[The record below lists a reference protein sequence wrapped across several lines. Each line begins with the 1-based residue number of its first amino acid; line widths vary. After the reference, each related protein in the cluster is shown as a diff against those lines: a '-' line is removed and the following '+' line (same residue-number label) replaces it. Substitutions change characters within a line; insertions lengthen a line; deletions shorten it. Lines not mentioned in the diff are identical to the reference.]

1 MKSNYEQF
9 NNKGNNPENNQKQ
22 TDKAPAGLT
31 KEEIMEKVREALFS
45 LEFPLGGRYGSMLMD
60 VLEAENVSNELKP
73 FVLQELDQNPRYA
86 AESLIEL
93 LAPCHGKKKLSLLDL
108 AIETAKKK
116 KREWEHYQKE
126 PVVKEVAQ
134 RLYFPSSRQNQN
146 CLTAKYIHKYDED
159 GSVHDI
165 TNQGEILK
173 ILYLAYSVIIEE
185 QKQQKFTGYIKM
197 DINSIA
203 KQIGYTDLRHF
214 AGSSRSLTQEQA
226 RQSII
231 TKIEKMFV
239 GVRGII
245 PKDPGRQ
252 YKVMDFHH
260 EDTTSGIVVFLS
272 PYINRV
278 LELYQPTPQ
287 KNEKGKVHCNHHR
300 LIENT
305 ALRYNAIAIEMVNI
319 VCTGLV
325 QAGEKNS
332 YRVALKTVLSRS
344 PLAQEKINSATTASH
359 RLKILKKITKDFSY
373 LLTNH
378 TWIQEDYLNVR
389 ITMPQAVTMRTLE
402 DFQICIQ
409 HDGKKKVA
417 PIQK

>member
-1 MKSNYEQF
+1 MKSNYKQF
-9 NNKGNNPENNQKQ
+9 VNRDNTPETSEKQ
-22 TDKAPAGLT
+22 TSEHPATLT
-31 KEEIMEKVREALFS
+31 KEELMEKVREALFS
-45 LEFPLGGRYGSMLMD
+45 LEFPLEGRYGSMLMD

-73 FVLQELDQNPRYA
+73 YVLQELDQNPRYA
-86 AESLIEL
+86 AEDIFEL
-93 LAPCHGKKKLSLLDL
+93 LEPCHGKRKLSLLDL

-116 KREWEHYQKE
+116 KRKWEHDQKE

-146 CLTAKYIHKYDED
+146 CLTSKYIHKYDED
-159 GSVHDI
+159 GSAHDI
-165 TNQGEILK
+165 SNQGEILK
-173 ILYLAYSVIIEE
+173 FLYLAYSVIIEE
-185 QKQQKFTGYIKM
+185 QKQQNFTGYIKM

-214 AGSSRSLTQEQA
+214 AGSNRSITQEQA

-231 TKIEKMFV
+231 TKVEKMFV

-287 KNEKGKVHCNHHR
+287 KNERGKVHFNHHR

-305 ALRYNAIAIEMVNI
+305 ALRYNAIAVEMVNI

-325 QAGEKNS
+325 QAGKKNS
-332 YRVALKTVLSRS
+332 YRVALKTILERS
-344 PLAQEKINSATTASH
+344 PLAQARLAEAQTPSH
-359 RLKILKKITKDFSY
+359 KTKILKKITKDFSE

-389 ITMPQAVTMRTLE
+389 ISMPQAVSVRTLN